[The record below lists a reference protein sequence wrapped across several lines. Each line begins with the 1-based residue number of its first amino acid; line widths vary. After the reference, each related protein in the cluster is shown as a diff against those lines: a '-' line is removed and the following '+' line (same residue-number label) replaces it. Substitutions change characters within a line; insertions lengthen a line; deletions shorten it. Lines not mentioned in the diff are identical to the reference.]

1 MGLVS
6 WRFHGSN
13 FMGII
18 THEIF
23 HGIFMVVS
31 FMAFSWWYLSWHFH
45 GGIFHGIF
53 MDPFF
58 FYFMA
63 FSWILFMG
71 LGCFMVFDS
80 DIMGYEMSN
89 FHGIFMYTMP

>member
-13 FMGII
+13 FMGSI

-31 FMAFSWWYLSWHFH
+31 FMAFSWILFLK
-45 GGIFHGIF
+45 FHGIF
-53 MDPFF
+53 MDPFHG
-58 FYFMA
+58 A
-63 FSWILFMG
+63 G
-71 LGCFMVFDS
+71 V
-80 DIMGYEMSN
+80 
-89 FHGIFMYTMP
+89 FHGIRF